1 MTDIQLWNTNSE
13 GIDVFV
19 KKSAIE
25 EVGQRLTDGAIQ
37 YEVIVEN
44 YQGVID
50 EENPSEE
57 EIQQLQGQNGKWDF
71 CLIVIS

>member
-57 EIQQLQGQNGKWDF
+57 EIQQLQGQNGK
-71 CLIVIS
+71 